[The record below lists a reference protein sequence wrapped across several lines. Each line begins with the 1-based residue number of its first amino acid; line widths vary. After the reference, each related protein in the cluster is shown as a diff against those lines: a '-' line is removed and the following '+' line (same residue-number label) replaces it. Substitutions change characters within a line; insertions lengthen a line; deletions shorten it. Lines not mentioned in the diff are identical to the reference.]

1 MRSSIKFFVCF
12 AVGFFLMLAG
22 CEQWQSQYYESAAQ
36 AVHEETIEMSMS
48 PVTAAD
54 YGGTL
59 PLTSISCPDAGEKVK
74 AEDIRAPVAALLA
87 AVKGIGHPVEY
98 TKIETG
104 TAPGFFVIGPPN
116 LFSGNTWTDSIIKID
131 VPNCKAGDKIEVH
144 AFGNWQLNSSSSPGD
159 IVGRA
164 RIGVVED
171 VDAANGGP
179 FAYPVAEYGKATI
192 YDDGGALKWPHNEE
206 YSLHFKYTVIEPGK
220 TRFTVQVRSEDL
232 TGAAG
237 AATIILMFSARMDI
251 THWKKP

>member
-1 MRSSIKFFVCF
+1 MP
-12 AVGFFLMLAG
+12 
-22 CEQWQSQYYESAAQ
+22 
-36 AVHEETIEMSMS
+36 HT
-48 PVTAAD
+48 PVTAAS

-59 PLTSISCPDAGEKVK
+59 PVTSILAPNDGDDVVAQDLRDAE
-74 AEDIRAPVAALLA
+74 AALLA
-87 AVKGIGHPVEY
+87 ALKGIGHPVEY
-98 TKIETG
+98 TFVQTG

-164 RIGVVED
+164 RIGIVED

-179 FAYPVAEYGKATI
+179 FTYPVAEYGKATI
-192 YDDGGALKWPHNEE
+192 YDDGGSLTLPHNEE

-232 TGAAG
+232 TGGAG
-237 AATIILMFSARMDI
+237 TATIVLMFSGRMDI

>member
-1 MRSSIKFFVCF
+1 MKRFYAFVLF
-12 AVGFFLMLAG
+12 ALSMLACNASG
-22 CEQWQSQYYESAAQ
+22 HWESEDFAAENAALKKESQMR
-36 AVHEETIEMSMS
+36 T
-48 PVTAAD
+48 PVTAAS

-59 PLTSISCPDAGEKVK
+59 PVTSILAPNDGDDVVAQDLRDAE
-74 AEDIRAPVAALLA
+74 AALLA
-87 AVKGIGHPVEY
+87 ALKGIGHPVEY
-98 TKIETG
+98 TFVQTG

-164 RIGVVED
+164 RIGIVED

-179 FAYPVAEYGKATI
+179 FTYPVAEYGKATI
-192 YDDGGALKWPHNEE
+192 YDDGGSLTLPHNEE

-232 TGAAG
+232 TGGAG
-237 AATIILMFSARMDI
+237 TATIILMFSARMDV